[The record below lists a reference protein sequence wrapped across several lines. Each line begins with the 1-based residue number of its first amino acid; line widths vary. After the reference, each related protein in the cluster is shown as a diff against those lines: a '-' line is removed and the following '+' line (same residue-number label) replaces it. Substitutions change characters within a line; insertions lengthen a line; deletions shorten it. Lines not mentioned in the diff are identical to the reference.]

1 MKSLICLAA
10 LLGSLSGFAQDCKSY
25 YYLQNNKTV
34 EMTIYNKKGN
44 ANGKQVYAV
53 TDVKTSGGSTTGTI
67 RSEMF
72 NEKGKSIAKGVS
84 NMKCTG
90 GILMIDMKMMLPQQQ
105 AEQFAKADATV
116 NEAYIEYPVSM
127 KPGEQLKD
135 GSFNMEINNSG
146 LKQSITM
153 LISERK
159 VEAKENITTPAGS
172 WECFKISSKMKMT
185 IRTAGIGIPM
195 NMESTEWYAPGF
207 GVVKTQ
213 SKYGGTEITSIK

>member
-1 MKSLICLAA
+1 MKSLICLAV
-10 LLGSLSGFAQDCKSY
+10 LLGSLSGFTQDCKNY

-44 ANGKQVYAV
+44 ANGKQVYSV
-53 TDVKTSGGSTTGTI
+53 TDVKTVGGSTTGTI
-67 RSEMF
+67 HSEMF

-90 GILMIDMKMMLPQQQ
+90 GVLMIDMKMMLPQQQ

-127 KPGEQLKD
+127 KAGDQLKD
-135 GSFNMEINNSG
+135 GNFNMEINNSG

-172 WECFKISSKMKMT
+172 WDCFKISSKTKMN